1 MKIRWK
7 RLLAAPFVFLAAL
20 IIIIEDWLWDDLA
33 RMAAAIGRLPVL
45 RQLEVLI
52 AGLPPY
58 AALLTFGAPTLL
70 LIPVKLA
77 ALWLIAHGQ
86 HALGLLTV
94 VLAKF
99 AGTALVARI
108 FMLTRKNLLRIGWFA
123 TLHTRFTAF
132 SERVHATIHQTR
144 LYQTIHRQSV
154 RVKTA
159 VREWLRRRKPGF
171 WQRRWAA
178 AVKLSRRKQPD

>member
-7 RLLAAPFVFLAAL
+7 RLLAAPFVFLAA
-20 IIIIEDWLWDDLA
+20 IIVIIEDWLWDDLA
-33 RMAAAIGRLPVL
+33 RLATAIGRLPVL
-45 RQLEVLI
+45 RQLEALI

-70 LIPVKLA
+70 LIPVKLS

-108 FMLTRKNLLRIGWFA
+108 FMLTRKSLLRIGWFA
-123 TLHTRFTAF
+123 ALYTRFTAF
-132 SERVHATIHQTR
+132 SERVHATIHRTR
-144 LYQTIHRQSV
+144 LYQIIHRQSV

-159 VREWLRRRKPGF
+159 VKEWLRRRQPGF